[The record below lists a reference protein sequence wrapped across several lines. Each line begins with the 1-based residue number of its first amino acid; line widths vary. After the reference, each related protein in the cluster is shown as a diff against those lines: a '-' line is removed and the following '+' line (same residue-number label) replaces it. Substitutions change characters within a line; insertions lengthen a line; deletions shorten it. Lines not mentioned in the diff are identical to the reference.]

1 MQFKAAVLHQPMMP
15 LVMENVTLMSLQPDD
30 VLVRLQASGLY
41 HTYLEVI
48 NGD

>member
-1 MQFKAAVLHQPMMP
+1 MQFKGAVLHQPMMP

-30 VLVRLQASGLY
+30 VLVRLQTSGLY